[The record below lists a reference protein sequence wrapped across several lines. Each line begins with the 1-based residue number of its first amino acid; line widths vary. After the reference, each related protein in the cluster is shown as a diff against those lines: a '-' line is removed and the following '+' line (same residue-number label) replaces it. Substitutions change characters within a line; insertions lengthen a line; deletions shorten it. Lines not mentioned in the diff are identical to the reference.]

1 MASMVAT
8 SSLARWTCS
17 PVLVCSLERELP
29 YSPPEAEEAA
39 TVTFTFRKQEKM
51 FRDVLRSNAII
62 YNIVH
67 GEVVE
72 LELYAAK
79 ADDDGRQTPGEWLAC
94 FTRVETGFW

>member
-1 MASMVAT
+1 M
-8 SSLARWTCS
+8 
-17 PVLVCSLERELP
+17 CSLELP

-39 TVTFTFRKQEKM
+39 TVTFRKQEKM

-79 ADDDGRQTPGEWLAC
+79 VDDDGRQAPGEWLAC
-94 FTRVETGFW
+94 FTRVEAEFSGKE